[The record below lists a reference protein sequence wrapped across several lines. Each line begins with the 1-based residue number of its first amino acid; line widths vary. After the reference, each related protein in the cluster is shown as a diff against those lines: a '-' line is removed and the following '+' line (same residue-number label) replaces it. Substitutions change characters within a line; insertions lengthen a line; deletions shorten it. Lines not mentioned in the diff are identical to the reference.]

1 MGMLYPTAGE
11 IWYERQLLIL
21 YETFSF
27 IQLRT
32 INGIVYQ
39 TFQEAAVA
47 CGLVNDQNEV
57 ITCFM
62 DILYISTPSGKR
74 SLFLVLTLQVLTL
87 TKYD

>member
-11 IWYERQLLIL
+11 IWYERQLLL
-21 YETFSF
+21 HYETSSF

-47 CGLVNDQNEV
+47 CGLVTDKMRLLRVLWTFSIYLHLREKV
-57 ITCFM
+57 I
-62 DILYISTPSGKR
+62 
-74 SLFLVLTLQVLTL
+74 VLSSYTTSNFH
-87 TKYD
+87 KI